1 LTAEDLAR
9 LRIDRG
15 AKRGAYHPP
24 KRWGR
29 RLLLS
34 SVLIAVTIGY
44 LVKGVLLKSG
54 FEVEVSTV
62 STAYPSQALT
72 LFNASGYVVPQRKA
86 DIASKATGRLE
97 SLEVEEGNLVKK
109 GEIIAR
115 LENQDL
121 IASMQ
126 RAAANVEVAQAE
138 LAKARAEL
146 KDATLA
152 LKRSDTLVEKRFIT
166 KENHDAAL
174 ARHDKA
180 VAAVKSAQ
188 AAITAA
194 EAAYHEAKVMVEYTW
209 IRAPFDGV
217 ILAKHANIG
226 DVVAPFASTTRSK
239 GAVVSMADLDTLEVE
254 ADVSESNLVK
264 IWIGQPCEIELDALP
279 DVRLRGVVNRIVPT
293 IDRSKATVLVK
304 VGFVDNDGRILPEM
318 SARAAFLSTDLS
330 PEQQRPVLVVQAAAI
345 ASRHGKEVVFVVRGN
360 KVSEVPIERGN
371 QLRDLVIVKRGLTSG
386 DKVVLKPPLKL
397 TDGSTVSVPQ
407 S

>member
-1 LTAEDLAR
+1 
-9 LRIDRG
+9 
-15 AKRGAYHPP
+15 
-24 KRWGR
+24 
-29 RLLLS
+29 LLLS